1 MLDKVKS
8 FFGGKDAKEE
18 TKDDAKKNET
28 SAEDTKNKTATT
40 EEAKESISITKIPLV
55 IEYTPTGIIPLSAS
69 EKAIAKKRIAELDLL
84 DSKKKLREETR
95 NALETFVYRVQDFL
109 YNDVVEVVA
118 TEAEIEKFREMLS
131 EVSDWIY
138 DEGEH
143 ADTHVYTSKLK
154 ELQSIENPIQH
165 RVKEYNARPENINLV
180 STTVK
185 LARDF
190 INGIRAKAEE
200 ARYHTEEELEALSGA
215 TEKVEKWM
223 AEQVEAQKKLA
234 ETEDPVLVTSK
245 VSEKV
250 RAIEDHLMKLL
261 SKKKPKKIQPKKEPE
276 PEAKTEPEAEAE
288 ENKEETAKDETAQE
302 VPPVKTEIPT
312 PEEHQHDEL

>member
-1 MLDKVKS
+1 M
-8 FFGGKDAKEE
+8 
-18 TKDDAKKNET
+18 
-28 SAEDTKNKTATT
+28 
-40 EEAKESISITKIPLV
+40 

-165 RVKEYNARPENINLV
+165 RVKEYNARQENINLV

-200 ARYHTEEELEALSGA
+200 ARYHTEEELEALSGV

-245 VSEKV
+245 VAEKV

-288 ENKEETAKDETAQE
+288 AEEETANDETAQE